1 MTTQKIL
8 IAEDDRA
15 ILDVVKLLLENE
27 GYEILISE
35 NEASVYELLVKNH
48 PSLILLDIWLGGSDG
63 GKIARQLK
71 SQTSTKDIPV
81 VMMSANNETEKITKA
96 SGADDFL
103 LKPFNIDDLL
113 HVVKKYSPHLQA

>member
-1 MTTQKIL
+1 MTTQQIL

-15 ILDVVKLLLENE
+15 ILDVVKLLLEDE
-27 GYEILISE
+27 GYDIIISE
-35 NEASVYELLVKNH
+35 SESSVYENLAKHH
-48 PSLILLDIWLGGSDG
+48 PVLILLDIWLGGNDG

-71 SQTSTKDIPV
+71 SQSRTKHIPV
-81 VMMSANNETEKITKA
+81 IMMSANNETEKITRA

-113 HVVKKYSPHLQA
+113 QVVKKYSAHLQE